1 MYICIYVYMYIYM
14 YICIYV
20 MYTLYVPIICIYV
33 VFDLKYVHLF
43 SLHITSPPKEIR
55 PKDTGAG
62 SNSWRP
68 ASQLPL
74 EQLRLPWQAQPTWGD
89 ILKEANMPAQ
99 SRYLEYVYIYIYLY
113 IYTYIY
119 MYTYIYIICIYI
131 YTYIYNMYIYTYI
144 YIYIN
149 RYVDIIYI
157 YIHTIQS

>member
-1 MYICIYVYMYIYM
+1 MYICIYVYMYVCIYM

-74 EQLRLPWQAQPTWGD
+74 EQLRLPWQAQPT
-89 ILKEANMPAQ
+89 
-99 SRYLEYVYIYIYLY
+99 
-113 IYTYIY
+113 
-119 MYTYIYIICIYI
+119 
-131 YTYIYNMYIYTYI
+131 
-144 YIYIN
+144 
-149 RYVDIIYI
+149 
-157 YIHTIQS
+157 